1 MQFCSH
7 TDLCSLAR
15 VHSSLRDAAERVI
28 YSDIYFCAWPFDL
41 IQDQTWK
48 SWELKEDKSLLHTL
62 AYNIRKAAMVKVLYI
77 EFEQVGMYNSKETLH
92 SILVK
97 LSEALPNM
105 SNLVDLRVVYDDM
118 MVEPSDGVF
127 SRAIRFVC
135 STTTRDHIHWYRV
148 WDYRG
153 GYFKLDTLCLA
164 HTHDLEGIIVDQPH
178 LQLLGVY
185 YDSIP
190 SSRLSQLF
198 QSIVSRHHTM
208 PIFMLDCSARHA
220 DLDIFPLSHR
230 PGKAHQV
237 CQDIAISLRKC
248 PRGYYQQDACN
259 LTFDLF
265 GITAENISLFHEAAE
280 AMAIYLNN
288 CPYLNITIHEIAQV
302 RTNLSQFYP
311 ISI

>member
-164 HTHDLEGIIVDQPH
+164 HTHD
-178 LQLLGVY
+178 
-185 YDSIP
+185 
-190 SSRLSQLF
+190 
-198 QSIVSRHHTM
+198 SIVSRHHTM

-302 RTNLSQFYP
+302 RTNLSQFYLAKQK
-311 ISI
+311 